1 MKEGGRAPSE
11 VVCVLT
17 HRHTAVGANL
27 CTNLHLAMQID
38 HTQVDEGEY
47 LHRHARC
54 AGVPVAEHFGV
65 LI

>member
-1 MKEGGRAPSE
+1 MKEGGRPPSE
-11 VVCVLT
+11 VVGVLT

-47 LHRHARC
+47 LH
-54 AGVPVAEHFGV
+54 
-65 LI
+65 